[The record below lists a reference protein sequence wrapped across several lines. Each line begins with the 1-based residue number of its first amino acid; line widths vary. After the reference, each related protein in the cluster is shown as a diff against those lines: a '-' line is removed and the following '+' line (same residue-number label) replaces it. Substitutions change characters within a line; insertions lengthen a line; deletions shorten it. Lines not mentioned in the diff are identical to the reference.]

1 MLMNVS
7 LFRDV
12 HYVETLRAAKLKV
25 NENSFIKL
33 EELDDNIFVVESRK
47 KTVKHDLPIQ
57 IGWMILGYAK
67 LRLLSF
73 YYDFLDVYVSR
84 DDFVLSQCDT
94 DSLYFAISKPTLA
107 EVIKPEMLASYHE
120 QLLQRCDDVERV
132 VDDTYWLP
140 RECCPKHKNHDR
152 RTPGLWKLEA
162 SGSSIRALNSKT
174 YLLDQGD
181 TCKMSCKG
189 VSKSRVENPK
199 HVFASVLETHEPQN
213 HHECGI

>member
-94 DSLYFAISKPTLA
+94 D
-107 EVIKPEMLASYHE
+107 
-120 QLLQRCDDVERV
+120 
-132 VDDTYWLP
+132 
-140 RECCPKHKNHDR
+140 
-152 RTPGLWKLEA
+152 
-162 SGSSIRALNSKT
+162 
-174 YLLDQGD
+174 
-181 TCKMSCKG
+181 
-189 VSKSRVENPK
+189 
-199 HVFASVLETHEPQN
+199 
-213 HHECGI
+213 